1 MQKITPFLWFDN
13 QAEEAMQFYTSL
25 FKDTKI
31 LSVVRCGD
39 AGPGPKGSVLTA
51 SFQLNGQTFIAL
63 NGGPHAQF
71 TEAVS
76 FVVECADQAEID
88 YFWEHLSDGG
98 AKSRC
103 GWLKD
108 KYGLSWQVVSPV
120 LAKLLGDKDTEKSK
134 RVMLA
139 MMKMNKI
146 VIKDLEAAYNG

>member
-25 FKDTKI
+25 FKDTKV
-31 LSVVRCGD
+31 LSIVRCGD

-51 SFQLNGQTFIAL
+51 SFQLNGQTFIAM
-63 NGGPHAQF
+63 NGGPQFPF

-76 FVVECADQAEID
+76 FSIDCADQAEID
-88 YFWEHLSDGG
+88 YYWDGLSAGG
-98 AKSRC
+98 VKSQC

-108 KYGLSWQVVSPV
+108 KYGLSWQVVT
-120 LAKLLGDKDTEKSK
+120 ALLPQYLSDKDGEKSK

-139 MMKMNKI
+139 MMKMSKI
-146 VIKDLEAAYNG
+146 IIKDLEAAYKG